1 MTDRTMSHTG
11 QASDTPPLAM
21 MRIELLRGIDRLI
34 ASLGGEVSGL
44 LGEARIDPGALADR
58 HALVPFAAMARLFER
73 AARVLGCPDFGM
85 RLAALQGRGG
95 ASGPL
100 YVAMRHSPTLGA
112 ALGYAAAHTAA
123 STTGTVMTLEHD
135 REQRTMF
142 LRFDVVAAGLADQ
155 QRQVLEHGLTLL
167 LHHVQTLTNGRV
179 RPREAWFTHAPLA
192 PPATYRAFL
201 GCPVQFGQ
209 AMTGLQFAEADLAIA
224 VADPDPWLYE
234 LATSYIARE
243 TPVTAPALA
252 RRVRGVIERLLIEG
266 CYSLAAVAKRLAL
279 HPRTL
284 QRRLADEGVVLEA
297 LKDAVRRD
305 MAQRYLAEPGVPLQ
319 RIAELLGYS
328 EASALTR
335 ACNRWFGEPPR
346 VLRARARLLET
357 QALET

>member
-1 MTDRTMSHTG
+1 MNLRVMSHTG
-11 QASDTPPLAM
+11 DDAGTPPLAM

-34 ASLGGEVSGL
+34 TALGGDPVAL
-44 LGEARIDPGALADR
+44 LADARIDPAVLADR
-58 HALVPFAAMARLFER
+58 HAMVPFAAMARLFER
-73 AARVLGCPDFGM
+73 AARVMACPDFGM

-112 ALGYAAAHTAA
+112 ALAYAAAHTAA
-123 STTGTVMTLEHD
+123 STTGTAMTLEPD
-135 REQRTMF
+135 REHRAVF
-142 LRFDVVAAGLADQ
+142 LRFEVVAAGLADQ

-192 PPATYRAFL
+192 SPATYRAFL
-201 GCPVQFGQ
+201 GCQVQFGQ
-209 AMTGLQFAEADLAIA
+209 AMTGLLFAEADLGIA

-234 LATSYIARE
+234 LATSYIARD
-243 TPVTAPALA
+243 TPLAAAALA
-252 RRVRGVIERLLIEG
+252 QRVRGVIERLLIEG
-266 CYSLAAVAKRLAL
+266 GYSFAAVANRLAM

-284 QRRLADEGVVLEA
+284 QRRLADEGVVLEE

-305 MAQRYLAEPGVPLQ
+305 LAQRYLAEPGMPLL

-335 ACNRWFGEPPR
+335 ACNRWFGAPPR
-346 VLRARARLLET
+346 VLRARAKERSLEP
-357 QALET
+357 